1 VTQEDDGISVDF
13 GTLKHLSGELEAILK
28 DLTGRLDALYARVK
42 PVVAS
47 WEGEAR
53 DMCVDSLDRWD
64 RAVGDMHGAQ
74 AWLHDVVVTGHLN
87 YDAAHKAVLR
97 GWGGA

>member
-1 VTQEDDGISVDF
+1 MAHDDGISVDF
-13 GTLKHLSGELEAILK
+13 GTLKHLSSEMETILK
-28 DLTGRLDALYARVK
+28 DLTGRLDELYARADRIVR
-42 PVVAS
+42 S

-64 RAVGDMHGAQ
+64 GAVQDLQGAQ
-74 AWLHDVVVTGHLN
+74 SWLHNVVVTGHIN

>member
-1 VTQEDDGISVDF
+1 MTHDESISVDF
-13 GTLKHLSGELEAILK
+13 GTLKHLSSQMESILK
-28 DLTGRLDALYARVK
+28 DLTGRLDELYSRADRIVRT
-42 PVVAS
+42 

-64 RAVGDMHGAQ
+64 AAVRDMQGAQ
-74 AWLHDVVVTGHLN
+74 AWLHDMVVTGHIN

>member
-1 VTQEDDGISVDF
+1 MTHDDGITVDF
-13 GTLKHLSGELEAILK
+13 GTLKHLSSEMEAILK
-28 DLTGRLDALYARVK
+28 DLTTRLDELYARVA
-42 PVVAS
+42 PVVRS

-64 RAVGDMHGAQ
+64 RSVRDMQGAQ

-87 YDAAHKAVLR
+87 YDAAHQAVLR

>member
-13 GTLKHLSGELEAILK
+13 GTMNDLSSELEAILK
-28 DLTGRLDALYARVK
+28 DLTQRLDELYARVK
-42 PVVAS
+42 PVVAG

-53 DMCVDSLDRWD
+53 DMCVASLDRWD
-64 RAVGDMHGAQ
+64 RAVSDMHGAQ

-87 YDAAHKAVLR
+87 YTAAHRAVLR

>member
-1 VTQEDDGISVDF
+1 MTQDDGISVDF
-13 GTLKHLSGELEAILK
+13 GTMRHLSAELEAVLK
-28 DLTGRLDALYARVK
+28 DLTGRLDELHARVV
-42 PVVAS
+42 PVVRG

-64 RAVGDMHGAQ
+64 RAVGDLQATQ

-87 YDAAHKAVLR
+87 YDAAHRAVLR